1 MKNLSS
7 KIAVIGT
14 SGVGQVHIREI
25 LKHKI
30 THLFLVGKKYN
41 SQRASNLNIQ
51 IKKKIRITNCK
62 NINELKFLKFNLI

>member
-51 IKKKIRITNCK
+51 IKKKSGLQIVKISMSLN
-62 NINELKFLKFNLI
+62 F